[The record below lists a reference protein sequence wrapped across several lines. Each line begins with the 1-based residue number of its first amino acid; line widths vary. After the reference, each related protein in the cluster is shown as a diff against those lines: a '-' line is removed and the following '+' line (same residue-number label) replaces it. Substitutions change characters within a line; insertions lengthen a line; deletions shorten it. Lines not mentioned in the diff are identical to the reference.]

1 MIIQGLFHLFSY
13 LSILLCVFA
22 LLSKKPGFLY
32 LAAFLAIPLSLY
44 SAAAPA
50 FSYWPLLF
58 PPMILLSGL
67 SIKWERLAIAVL
79 LALPY
84 LFFSV
89 FVMALV
95 MSLQ

>member
-1 MIIQGLFHLFSY
+1 
-13 LSILLCVFA
+13 
-22 LLSKKPGFLY
+22 
-32 LAAFLAIPLSLY
+32 
-44 SAAAPA
+44 
-50 FSYWPLLF
+50 
-58 PPMILLSGL
+58 MILLSGL